1 MKAKARSKRK
11 ARASLPPSES
21 KAAKAKDNSAAN
33 KNLEA
38 GKDILD
44 LFCSCADPADFDTTT
59 ATDTMNALKK
69 SCKDGCTGRGGCV
82 HMGQRPT
89 PVKGLSGGAAFSAQF
104 APSTCPC
111 KDMSTKN
118 RALASLCERCSAT
131 VSQILSL
138 IKEYNKLM
146 ESGYSKDM
154 SSFRPLIRD
163 VESGLDERPPP
174 FWMRIAT
181 LAGEA
186 ATRVRTE
193 DGDLD
198 TIFQGITKP
207 ELEKYLAKGRSPHS
221 PIPDQAFTEA
231 QVQVLLS
238 VTRNSFH
245 HTDSYESSLEKF
257 RKALSAAPAQ
267 ELEPFPEEIMK
278 NLRILAAAAIS
289 GTTSEPEQV
298 LVLGV
303 QAGQATPH
311 PTGCSRSVIMGK
323 ARIPVRK
330 RGGVAGVVARPRP
343 PK

>member
-1 MKAKARSKRK
+1 MRDRRRESSKLKAESLTRLPYKGAGGLKAKARRKAK
-11 ARASLPPSES
+11 ARASLPPAPSDN
-21 KAAKAKDNSAAN
+21 KANEYPAAN
-33 KNLEA
+33 KAIEA

-44 LFCSCADPADFDTTT
+44 LFCSCADSADFDTKT
-59 ATDTMNALKK
+59 ATDTMNWLKK

-131 VSQILSL
+131 ISQILSL

-154 SSFRPLIRD
+154 SLFRPLIRD

-174 FWMRIAT
+174 LWMRIAT

-207 ELEKYLAKGRSPHS
+207 ELEKYLAKGSGA
-221 PIPDQAFTEA
+221 PIPDQAFMEA

-238 VTRNSFH
+238 VARNSFP
-245 HTDSYESSLEKF
+245 HTGSYESSLETF
-257 RKALSAAPAQ
+257 RKALSTAAAH
-267 ELEPFPEEIMK
+267 ELEPYPEEIMK
-278 NLRILAAAAIS
+278 N
-289 GTTSEPEQV
+289 
-298 LVLGV
+298 
-303 QAGQATPH
+303 
-311 PTGCSRSVIMGK
+311 
-323 ARIPVRK
+323 
-330 RGGVAGVVARPRP
+330 
-343 PK
+343 